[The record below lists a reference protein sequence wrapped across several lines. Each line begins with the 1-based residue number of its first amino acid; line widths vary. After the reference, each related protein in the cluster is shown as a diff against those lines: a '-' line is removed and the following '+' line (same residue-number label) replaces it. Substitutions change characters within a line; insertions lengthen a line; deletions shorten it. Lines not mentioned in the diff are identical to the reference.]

1 MLKSHN
7 DYQESLVHYCRKQRN
22 LENSLVIRLHDVHAF
37 IDTAT
42 TTTPITYCP
51 FCGIK
56 VEEDERG

>member
-7 DYQESLVHYCRKQRN
+7 DYQESLVHYCRKQRY
-22 LENSLVIRLHDVHAF
+22 LENSLVIRLHDIHAF

>member
-7 DYQESLVHYCRKQRN
+7 DYQESLVHYCRKQGKQ
-22 LENSLVIRLHDVHAF
+22 EKLVIRLHDAHAF
-37 IDTAT
+37 IDTDT
-42 TTTPITYCP
+42 TSTPITYCP